1 MNAVVFDLELV
12 KRFRKGQ
19 PSEIVEIG
27 ACKVDMESGRI
38 IDQFQIYISPR
49 KGYIAK
55 STRSF
60 INMTRKD
67 MLSAV
72 PFREGI
78 MQFVNWLG
86 NDYYLCSWGKDDRIH
101 LIDECIRKK
110 VKLDWL
116 TNYNDLQRQIGPLL
130 RDDNK
135 NQLGLQHALELAG
148 IEPTGLAHRGIDDAV
163 NTARLL
169 IHLLD
174 RVHLQR
180 NAVTDQEI
188 AQYKLRLQRKREERR
203 RAMEQDNR
211 RSVDQHDPTHK
222 PKQLHPQQRR
232 PLSDDTVLTKST
244 SDSEHDHE
252 A

>member
-1 MNAVVFDLELV
+1 MNAIVFDLELV

-27 ACKVDMESGRI
+27 ACKVDLESGQI

-67 MLSAV
+67 MLNAV

-78 MQFVNWLG
+78 MQFVSWLG
-86 NDYYLCSWGKDDRIH
+86 EDYYLCSWGKDDRIH

-110 VKLDWL
+110 VSLSWL
-116 TNYNDLQRQIGPLL
+116 INYNDIQKQIGPLL
-130 RDDNK
+130 REDNK

-148 IEPTGLAHRGIDDAV
+148 IEPIGLAHRGIDDAV
-163 NTARLL
+163 NTARVL
-169 IHLLD
+169 IHLAD
-174 RVHLQR
+174 RVQLQR
-180 NAVTDQEI
+180 NTVTDKEI
-188 AQYKLRLQRKREERR
+188 AQYKLRLHRKRQERR
-203 RAMEQDNR
+203 EAAEQESR
-211 RSVDQHDPTHK
+211 RSVNRQGESLSHNLDHDQDLAVNPDK
-222 PKQLHPQQRR
+222 PN
-232 PLSDDTVLTKST
+232 
-244 SDSEHDHE
+244 SEHDS
-252 A
+252 